1 VDILEKYFFIRLNI
15 KSGNNMM
22 ILNKLKFPLI
32 HALVFLF
39 GVVFGAVGTVVEF
52 EILYSYLQE
61 WHLHPKTWIYVW
73 SSALALIRDVLT
85 VYVAAVFILLII
97 KVIQVF
103 IDYWRLYKF
112 RLKK

>member
-1 VDILEKYFFIRLNI
+1 
-15 KSGNNMM
+15 M
-22 ILNKLKFPLI
+22 ILNNLKYLFVPAI
-32 HALVFLF
+32 IFLL

-52 EILYSYLQE
+52 EILYSYLQD
-61 WHLHPKTWIYVW
+61 WHLHPKTWVYVW
-73 SSALALIRDVLT
+73 GSALALVRDVLT

-112 RLKK
+112 GLKK